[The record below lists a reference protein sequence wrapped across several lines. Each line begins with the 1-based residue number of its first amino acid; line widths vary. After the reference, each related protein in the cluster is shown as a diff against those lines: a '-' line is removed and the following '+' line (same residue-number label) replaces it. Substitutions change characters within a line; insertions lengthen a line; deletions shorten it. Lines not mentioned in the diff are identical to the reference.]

1 MTTPTLTRAPG
12 PERQLK
18 VRKTVAGGALNT
30 AKLTKQL
37 PDTVSWA
44 LDFYLLCDPLDELV
58 TCNDPEVTTV
68 DEWKKK
74 ARRVSMKFA
83 ELSQRLQAM
92 AT

>member
-1 MTTPTLTRAPG
+1 MATATLTRDLS
-12 PERQLK
+12 PEQKLT

-30 AKLTKQL
+30 ARLTKQL
-37 PDTVSWA
+37 PETVSWA

-68 DEWKKK
+68 DEWKRK
-74 ARRVSMKFA
+74 ARQFSVKFA

-92 AT
+92 AA